1 MFYSQVVLLEDLRD
15 DLAEELVQKC
25 PVNVFDIEDLSNGRE
40 TWWALLETIYNALY
54 YLGQT

>member
-40 TWWALLETIYNALY
+40 S
-54 YLGQT
+54 